1 LARLQA
7 QPGCKA
13 VRKMRHSAKDIPSSP
28 GVYLM
33 KGSRGEIIYIG
44 KAKNLRERV
53 GSYFSGEQEGK
64 TARMVGEI
72 KDIDFIVT
80 DNETEALILEA
91 SLIRQNKPKYNVDL
105 RDSERFTYI
114 IFSNERFARIF
125 LARNPTASRCARA
138 GSKVFGPFAK
148 GSARILVVDTLR
160 KIFGLRTCR
169 NMPRRACLQYHMG
182 NCTAPCEGRVG
193 ERKYAEKVKEVEKVL
208 SGKGGGYEG
217 LLEKLKGEMEYE
229 AGKRNFERAAK
240 LRDSLRV
247 LEGLQERQK
256 IERVDGKDEDYLYY
270 ARNAKGAV
278 SLQMFR
284 VIGGVIKEREKHS
297 FEAEKGKELE
307 EFMLAH
313 YAEGNIPQK
322 IYVQEEFGGRKALE
336 GYLGGI
342 AGSRVAITVP
352 QKGDKKKLLE
362 LLAKNMESEIPV
374 ALVKLRRA
382 LSLREIP
389 RVIECFDV
397 SNLGKE
403 GIVGAMVR
411 FVDGKPDKGNYR
423 KFKIKEVKGQDD
435 FASMKEIVFRRY
447 LRLGRE
453 NAEMPNLV
461 LVDGGVGQLNSAMKA
476 LSELGVDLECI
487 SLAKEEEKVYSPKF
501 SQPIALP
508 KTDEGLKILMHAR
521 DEAHRFAISYQRKV
535 RGRSSGIA

>member
-1 LARLQA
+1 
-7 QPGCKA
+7 
-13 VRKMRHSAKDIPSSP
+13 
-28 GVYLM
+28 
-33 KGSRGEIIYIG
+33 
-44 KAKNLRERV
+44 
-53 GSYFSGEQEGK
+53 
-64 TARMVGEI
+64 
-72 KDIDFIVT
+72 
-80 DNETEALILEA
+80 
-91 SLIRQNKPKYNVDL
+91 
-105 RDSERFTYI
+105 
-114 IFSNERFARIF
+114 
-125 LARNPTASRCARA
+125 
-138 GSKVFGPFAK
+138 
-148 GSARILVVDTLR
+148 
-160 KIFGLRTCR
+160 
-169 NMPRRACLQYHMG
+169 
-182 NCTAPCEGRVG
+182 
-193 ERKYAEKVKEVEKVL
+193 
-208 SGKGGGYEG
+208 
-217 LLEKLKGEMEYE
+217 
-229 AGKRNFERAAK
+229 
-240 LRDSLRV
+240 
-247 LEGLQERQK
+247 
-256 IERVDGKDEDYLYY
+256 
-270 ARNAKGAV
+270 
-278 SLQMFR
+278 
-284 VIGGVIKEREKHS
+284 
-297 FEAEKGKELE
+297 GKELE